1 MGIRVSL
8 IYRPINKG
16 DIRFPITARQTSA
29 IVELFEVVR
38 DHENG
43 VNVNGMEVISEP
55 DAQTRIQDL
64 ANRLCVTHS
73 LTDFECIQ
81 RLGYIPAG
89 EATIC
94 IRTAA
99 PERHQALKAAD
110 EFAHELR
117 EMNVIRRETKA

>member
-43 VNVNGMEVISEP
+43 VNVSGMEVSTEP
-55 DAQTRIQDL
+55 DAQSRIQDL
-64 ANRLCVTHS
+64 ANRLCSTHS

-81 RLGYIPAG
+81 RLGYVPAG

-117 EMNVIRRETKA
+117 EMNVIRREAKA

>member
-1 MGIRVSL
+1 MGVRVSL

-16 DIRFPITARQTSA
+16 DIRFPITPRQTSA
-29 IVELFEVVR
+29 IVELYEVVR
-38 DHENG
+38 DLENG
-43 VNVNGMEVISEP
+43 QQVIGMEMNSEQ
-55 DAQTRIQDL
+55 DAQSRLQDL
-64 ANRLCVTHS
+64 ANRLSATHS

-81 RLGYIPAG
+81 RLGYVPAG
-89 EATIC
+89 EATVC

-117 EMNVIRRETKA
+117 EMGVIRREPKV